1 MVGILAEKVLLA
13 KGLFSMEIIS
23 MRLANQMVL
32 ASTNVHKYREFKAL
46 LAVHA
51 ADSRVAPIGAQY
63 VELVPAESVLANAD
77 KLGFVEV
84 HDTYLENAVAK
95 ARLCNQGCHYPCLG
109 DDSGLEVM
117 ALEGKPGVR
126 SRRFAAARAG
136 VSQDQA
142 NMQALLEALTGKPDR
157 SARFVC
163 TLALMV
169 EGVLVHATGILE
181 GTIAERASGKN
192 GFGYDPI
199 FIPKGQTRSLAEMS
213 DSEKNSISH
222 RAKAV
227 QALMVEIRA
236 RSLVLAK
243 P

>member
-1 MVGILAEKVLLA
+1 
-13 KGLFSMEIIS
+13 

-32 ASTNVHKYREFKAL
+32 ASTNIHKYREFKAL

-51 ADSRVAPIGAQY
+51 ADSQI
-63 VELVPAESVLANAD
+63 ELVPAESVLSNAD

-84 HDTYLENAVAK
+84 HETYLENAVAK

-109 DDSGLEVM
+109 DDSGLEVS
-117 ALEGKPGVR
+117 ALGGKPGVR
-126 SRRFAAARAG
+126 SRRFAAARAD
-136 VSQDQA
+136 VSQDEA
-142 NMQALLEALTGKPDR
+142 NVQALLEALTGKQDR

-181 GTIAERASGKN
+181 GTIAEKVSGKG

-199 FIPKGQTRSLAEMS
+199 FIPNEGPKGQTRSIAEMT

-222 RAKAV
+222 RAKAL
-227 QALMVEIRA
+227 QALMGEIRA
-236 RSLVLAK
+236 RNMVLAK